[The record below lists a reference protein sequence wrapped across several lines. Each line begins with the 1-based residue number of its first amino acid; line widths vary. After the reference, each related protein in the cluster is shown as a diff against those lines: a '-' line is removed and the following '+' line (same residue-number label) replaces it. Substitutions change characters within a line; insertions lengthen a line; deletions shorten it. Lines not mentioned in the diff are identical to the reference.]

1 MHHNYIQN
9 YPSFFMGKRKV
20 LNESELKEIRLQEEQ
35 DLHLVKLTG

>member
-1 MHHNYIQN
+1 
-9 YPSFFMGKRKV
+9 MGKRKV